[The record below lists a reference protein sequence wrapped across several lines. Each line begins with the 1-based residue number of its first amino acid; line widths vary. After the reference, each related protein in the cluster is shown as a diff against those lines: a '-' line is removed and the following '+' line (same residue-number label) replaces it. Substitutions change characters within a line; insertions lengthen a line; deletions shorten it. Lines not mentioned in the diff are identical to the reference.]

1 MGPMSQPTRQDE
13 PGVRQWQLRPEEVAA
28 SHLDSLLA
36 CLVALTKH
44 FDRPMSPD
52 ALTSGMPLVDDR
64 LTPALFIRAAARA
77 GLSAKLVKRPLSRI
91 SPLVLPAVLLLKN
104 ERACVL
110 TELKGKTD
118 AGIVV
123 PESGAGSSTV
133 PLDQL
138 EAEYSGFA
146 LFVRPEFE
154 FDDRS
159 RVADDLPRPKSWFW
173 GTIAKLWPAYV
184 EVVLCA
190 AIINMLALASPL
202 FIMNVYDRVL
212 PNQAIATL
220 WVLVAG
226 MGIALLFDFL
236 LRNLRSALIDT
247 VGRRADVLLAAR
259 IFEQV
264 LNLQMRARPSST
276 GAFAN
281 HLREFETVR
290 DFFTSATLASLT
302 DLLFVGLFIFIIY
315 LIAGPLF
322 WVPTLAVVIA
332 IASGLLVQ
340 WPLARAVRQTQREA
354 AQKHAILIET
364 VSALETIKSLGA
376 EGRMQRSWERFVGM
390 TARTSQKSRF
400 FSTIGVNLTTLTT
413 QAVSVCTV
421 VGGVYLVAEGRMTM
435 GAIIAAV
442 ILGGRAVAPLG
453 GVANTLARYH
463 QSRTALTT
471 LNRLM
476 ELPVERPAEKRY
488 VSRPIQHGRVEFR
501 DVSFAYPGTD
511 VPALSKVSFRI
522 NPGERVGVI
531 GRIGSGKTTIGRLL
545 INLYE
550 PTEGAVLIDSTDLR
564 QFHPSDIRRGVG
576 FVMQDVVLFY
586 GTVRENIALGH
597 PKADDALVLR
607 AAKLAG
613 VDDFVGTHPQGYNME
628 VAERGQNLSGGQ
640 RQAIALARALLM
652 DPQILM
658 LDEPT
663 SAMDNTSEQVF
674 MRRLNTVLSTGR
686 TLLLTTHRMALLR
699 MVERLIILDRGIVIA
714 DGPRDEILRQLKEG
728 QIRTADGHGRVAD
741 QQQPSEPALDRP
753 ATALPG
759 EPEAPPQAA
768 DEPGSQAPDGAT
780 PEYQATGTPALG
792 VQPPAEAG
800 GGHPEPHGA
809 APAGPVYRPDGGD
822 PAGDDAA
829 PLWDD
834 GSGGRS

>member
-1 MGPMSQPTRQDE
+1 MSQPTRKEE
-13 PGVRQWQLRPEEVAA
+13 PEERQWQLRPEEVAA

-36 CLVALTKH
+36 CLVTLTKH

-52 ALTSGMPLVDDR
+52 ALTAGLPLIDEQ
-64 LTPALFIRAAARA
+64 LTPALFIRAAGRA
-77 GLSAKLVKRPLSRI
+77 GLSAKLVKRPI
-91 SPLVLPAVLLLKN
+91 SKVSPVVLPAVLLLKN
-104 ERACVL
+104 ERACVV
-110 TELKGKTD
+110 TEFKGKKNVS
-118 AGIVV
+118 IIV
-123 PESGAGSSTV
+123 PESGSGASTV
-133 PLDQL
+133 PLKQL

-146 LFVRPEFE
+146 LFVRPEYE
-154 FDDRS
+154 FDGRS
-159 RVADDLPRPKSWFW
+159 QVEDDLPRPKAWFW
-173 GTIAKLWPAYV
+173 GTVGKLWPAYI

-212 PNQAIATL
+212 PNQAVETL

-236 LRNLRSALIDT
+236 LRNLRGALIDT

-264 LNLQMRARPSST
+264 LNLQMKARPSST

-302 DLLFVGLFIFIIY
+302 DLLFVGMFIFIIY

-322 WVPTLAVVIA
+322 WVPTIAVMIA
-332 IASGLLVQ
+332 VLSGLLVQ

-364 VSALETIKSLGA
+364 VSSLDTIKSLGA

-390 TARTSQKSRF
+390 TARTGQKSRF
-400 FSTIGVNLTTLTT
+400 FSTIGVNMTTLTT

-421 VGGVYLVAEGRMTM
+421 VGGFYLVRDGQTTM

-463 QSRTALTT
+463 QSRTALST

-476 ELPVERPAEKRY
+476 ELPVERPADKRY
-488 VSRPIQHGRVEFR
+488 VSRPIQHGSVEFR
-501 DVSFAYPGTD
+501 DVAFCYPGSD
-511 VPALSKVSFRI
+511 IPALSKASFCI
-522 NPGERVGVI
+522 NPGERVGII

-550 PTEGAVLIDSTDLR
+550 PTDGAVLIDSVDLR
-564 QFHPSDIRRGVG
+564 QYHPSDIRRGIG

-597 PKADDALVLR
+597 PKADDALILR

-613 VDDFVGTHPQGYNME
+613 VDDFIGTHPQGYNME

-674 MRRLNTVLSTGR
+674 MRRLGAVLNSGR
-686 TLLLTTHRMALLR
+686 TLLLTTHRMTLLR
-699 MVERLIILDRGIVIA
+699 MVDRLIILDRGLIIA
-714 DGPRDEILRQLKEG
+714 DGPRDEILRRLKEG
-728 QIRTADGHGRVAD
+728 QIASAETPGRIAS
-741 QQQPSEPALDRP
+741 QQPESDASLNQPPA
-753 ATALPG
+753 ALPG
-759 EPEAPPQAA
+759 EQSSAPTTDNEPPTITQDGPPTGFQDASTPALTVDPQPDGQAGAPRAA
-768 DEPGSQAPDGAT
+768 DEIQEAAESPVQNGADT
-780 PEYQATGTPALG
+780 DT
-792 VQPPAEAG
+792 
-800 GGHPEPHGA
+800 
-809 APAGPVYRPDGGD
+809 
-822 PAGDDAA
+822 
-829 PLWDD
+829 PLWDETPKT
-834 GSGGRS
+834 GA

>member
-13 PGVRQWQLRPEEVAA
+13 PGERQWQLRPDEVAA

-36 CLVALTKH
+36 CLVTLTKH

-52 ALTSGMPLVDDR
+52 ALTSGLPLVDDQ
-64 LTPALFIRAAARA
+64 LTPALFVRAAARA
-77 GLSAKLVKRPLSRI
+77 GLSARMVKRPLSKV
-91 SPLVLPAVLLLKN
+91 SPVVLPAVLLLTN

-110 TELKGKTD
+110 TEFRGKKEV
-118 AGIVV
+118 AILV
-123 PESGAGSSTV
+123 PESGSGESVV
-133 PLDQL
+133 PIDQL

-159 RVADDLPRPKSWFW
+159 RVEDEMPRPKSWFW
-173 GTIAKLWPAYV
+173 GTIARLWPAYV

-212 PNQAIATL
+212 PNQAVETL

-226 MGIALLFDFL
+226 MAIALLFDFL
-236 LRNLRSALIDT
+236 LRNLRGALIDT

-264 LNLQMRARPSST
+264 LNLQMKARPSST

-322 WVPTLAVVIA
+322 WVPTLAVIIA
-332 IASGLLVQ
+332 IVSSLLIQ

-364 VSALETIKSLGA
+364 VSSLDTIKSLGA

-390 TARTSQKSRF
+390 TARTGQKSRF

-421 VGGVYLVAEGRMTM
+421 AGGFYLVGDGVTTM
-435 GAIIAAV
+435 GAVIAAV

-463 QSRTALTT
+463 QSRTALST
-471 LNRLM
+471 LNNLM
-476 ELPVERPAEKRY
+476 ALPVERPAEKRY
-488 VSRPIQHGRVEFR
+488 VSRPIQHGRVEYR
-501 DVSFAYPGTD
+501 DVTFNYPGTEL
-511 VPALSKVSFRI
+511 PALSNASFRI
-522 NPGERVGVI
+522 DPGERVGII
-531 GRIGSGKTTIGRLL
+531 GRVGSGKTTIGRLL

-550 PTEGAVLIDSTDLR
+550 PDDGSVLIDSVDLR
-564 QFHPSDIRRGVG
+564 QYHPSDIRRGIG

-586 GTVRENIALGH
+586 GTVRDNIALGH
-597 PKADDALVLR
+597 PKADDALILR

-674 MRRLNTVLSTGR
+674 MRRLGAVLNSGR
-686 TLLLTTHRMALLR
+686 TLLLTTHRMTLLR
-699 MVERLIILDRGIVIA
+699 IVERLIILDRGIIIA
-714 DGPRDEILRQLKEG
+714 DGPRDEILRQLKDG
-728 QIRTADGHGRVAD
+728 QIRTADGHGRIAD
-741 QQQPSEPALDRP
+741 RQNQ
-753 ATALPG
+753 
-759 EPEAPPQAA
+759 
-768 DEPGSQAPDGAT
+768 
-780 PEYQATGTPALG
+780 
-792 VQPPAEAG
+792 
-800 GGHPEPHGA
+800 
-809 APAGPVYRPDGGD
+809 GD
-822 PAGDDAA
+822 PALNQPRPALPDDHASEAPTVANAPPPAPETPEAENQATSAPVVDVEPAVTPPSPDPAPQGEAPAAQPDSAGGDDAA
-829 PLWDD
+829 LWPGDAK
-834 GSGGRS
+834 SGA

>member
-1 MGPMSQPTRQDE
+1 MGPMSQPTRRDE
-13 PGVRQWQLRPEEVAA
+13 PAERQWQLRPDEVAA

-36 CLVALTKH
+36 CLVTLTKH
-44 FDRPMSPD
+44 FDRPMSSD
-52 ALTSGMPLVDDR
+52 ALTAGLPLVDDR
-64 LTPALFIRAAARA
+64 LTPALFVRAAARA
-77 GLSAKLVKRPLSRI
+77 GLSARMVKRPLSKV
-91 SPLVLPAVLLLKN
+91 SPMVLPAVLLLTN

-110 TELKGKTD
+110 TAFKGKNEVS
-118 AGIVV
+118 ILV
-123 PESGAGSSTV
+123 PEAGSGISTL

-138 EAEYSGFA
+138 EGEYSGFA
-146 LFVRPEFE
+146 LFIRPEFE

-159 RVADDLPRPKSWFW
+159 HVEDDLPRPKSWFW
-173 GTIAKLWPAYV
+173 GTVARLWPAYV

-212 PNQAIATL
+212 PNQAVETL

-226 MGIALLFDFL
+226 MAIALLFDFL
-236 LRNLRSALIDT
+236 LRNLRGALIDT

-264 LNLQMRARPSST
+264 LNLQMKARPSST

-322 WVPTLAVVIA
+322 WVPTLAVIIA
-332 IASGLLVQ
+332 IASSLLIQ

-364 VSALETIKSLGA
+364 VSSLDTIKSLGA

-390 TARTSQKSRF
+390 TARTGQKSRF

-421 VGGVYLVAEGRMTM
+421 AGGFYLVRDGQTTM

-463 QSRTALTT
+463 QSRTALST
-471 LNRLM
+471 LNNLM
-476 ELPVERPAEKRY
+476 ALPVERPAEKRY

-501 DVSFAYPGTD
+501 DVTFNYPGTEL
-511 VPALSKVSFRI
+511 PALSKVSFRI
-522 NPGERVGVI
+522 DPGERVGII
-531 GRIGSGKTTIGRLL
+531 GRVGSGKTTVGRLL

-550 PTEGAVLIDSTDLR
+550 PDEGSVLIDSVDLR
-564 QFHPSDIRRGVG
+564 QYHPSDIRRGIG

-586 GTVRENIALGH
+586 GTVRDNIALGH
-597 PKADDALVLR
+597 PKADDALILR

-674 MRRLNTVLSTGR
+674 MRRLGAVLNSGR
-686 TLLLTTHRMALLR
+686 TLLMTTHRMTLLR
-699 MVERLIILDRGIVIA
+699 MVDRLIILDRGLIIA
-714 DGPRDEILRQLKEG
+714 DGPRDEILRQLKDG
-728 QIRTADGHGRVAD
+728 LIRSADGHGRIAD
-741 QQQPSEPALDRP
+741 RQTDGDPALSRPRPALPDEHATSASEATEPPPIAPDEPPAQRPDSPNAVLNAETSTGDAPNPAPGAVSEPSADAP
-753 ATALPG
+753 PAGGADSGDATALW
-759 EPEAPPQAA
+759 Q
-768 DEPGSQAPDGAT
+768 DEQK
-780 PEYQATGTPALG
+780 
-792 VQPPAEAG
+792 AEA
-800 GGHPEPHGA
+800 
-809 APAGPVYRPDGGD
+809 
-822 PAGDDAA
+822 
-829 PLWDD
+829 
-834 GSGGRS
+834 

>member
-1 MGPMSQPTRQDE
+1 MGPMSQPTVQE
-13 PGVRQWQLRPEEVAA
+13 ESGERQWQLRPEEVAA

-36 CLVALTKH
+36 CLVTLTKH

-52 ALTSGMPLVDDR
+52 ALTSGLPLVDDQ
-64 LTPALFIRAAARA
+64 LTPALFIRSAARA
-77 GLSAKLVKRPLSRI
+77 GLSAKLVKRPLAKI
-91 SPLVLPAVLLLKN
+91 SPVVLPAVLLLKN

-110 TELKGKTD
+110 TEFKDKKD
-118 AGIVV
+118 VGIVV
-123 PESGAGSSTV
+123 PEAASGASTV
-133 PLDQL
+133 PLKQL
-138 EAEYSGFA
+138 EDEYSGFA
-146 LFVRPEFE
+146 LFVKPEYE
-154 FDDRS
+154 FDARS
-159 RVADDLPRPKSWFW
+159 QTSDELPRPKNWFW
-173 GTIAKLWPAYV
+173 GTVAKMWPAYI

-290 DFFTSATLASLT
+290 DFFTSATLATLT
-302 DLLFVGLFIFIIY
+302 DLLFVGMFIFIIS

-322 WVPTLAVVIA
+322 WVPTIAVVIA
-332 IASGLLVQ
+332 ITSGLLIQ

-364 VSALETIKSLGA
+364 VSSLDTIKSLGA
-376 EGRMQRSWERFVGM
+376 EGRMQRSWEHFVGM
-390 TARTSQKSRF
+390 TSRTAQKSRF
-400 FSTIGVNLTTLTT
+400 FSTVGVNLTTLTT

-421 VGGVYLVAEGRMTM
+421 VGGVYLVADGRMTM

-463 QSRTALTT
+463 QSRTALQT

-488 VSRPIQHGRVEFR
+488 VSRPIQHGRIEFR
-501 DVSFAYPGTD
+501 DVTFAYPGTD
-511 VPALSKVSFRI
+511 VPALANASFRI
-522 NPGERVGVI
+522 DPGERVGII

-545 INLYE
+545 INLYQ
-550 PTEGAVLIDSTDLR
+550 PDEGAALIDSVDLR
-564 QFHPSDIRRGVG
+564 QYHPSDIRRGIG

-586 GTVRENIALGH
+586 GTVRDNIALGH
-597 PKADDALVLR
+597 PKADDALILR

-613 VDDFVGTHPQGYNME
+613 VDDFVGSHP
-628 VAERGQNLSGGQ
+628 AWATTWRSPS
-640 RQAIALARALLM
+640 AAR
-652 DPQILM
+652 
-658 LDEPT
+658 T
-663 SAMDNTSEQVF
+663 C
-674 MRRLNTVLSTGR
+674 
-686 TLLLTTHRMALLR
+686 
-699 MVERLIILDRGIVIA
+699 
-714 DGPRDEILRQLKEG
+714 
-728 QIRTADGHGRVAD
+728 
-741 QQQPSEPALDRP
+741 
-753 ATALPG
+753 
-759 EPEAPPQAA
+759 
-768 DEPGSQAPDGAT
+768 
-780 PEYQATGTPALG
+780 
-792 VQPPAEAG
+792 
-800 GGHPEPHGA
+800 
-809 APAGPVYRPDGGD
+809 PAGSAKPLPW
-822 PAGDDAA
+822 PA
-829 PLWDD
+829 
-834 GSGGRS
+834 RC